1 MQQFKKLLMII
12 LTTLALPLISAYSWG
27 KGYYGSPL
35 DYLENEWVIFGII
48 FIIAFAVIYFAVYKT
63 FKENKAIA
71 AVIALGVSLLIS
83 LAMAQRGLLYS
94 YAGDTIGN
102 MALLVGFLILVIA
115 MFKVLLENFGKAG
128 AFVGL
133 IIALLLLKWGN
144 STGLFPESLSYGP
157 IGDLMEFLQGPILWL
172 LIIIGVIVVLVKLLG
187 KKQLSPAD
195 AIKDF
200 FKKP

>member
-1 MQQFKKLLMII
+1 MQHKKLLTTI
-12 LTTLALPLISAYSWG
+12 LLTILALPLISAQWG
-27 KGYYGSPL
+27 GGYYGSPL

-48 FIIAFAVIYFAVYKT
+48 FIIAFAVIYFAVHKT

-71 AVIALGVSLLIS
+71 AVIALGISLLIS

-102 MALLVGFLILVIA
+102 MALLVGFLIVVIA

-133 IIALLLLKWGN
+133 ILTLLLLKWGN
-144 STGLFPESLSYGP
+144 STGLFPESLNYGP

-172 LIIIGVIVVLVKLLG
+172 LIIVGVIVVLVKLLAGEQKTVFDVLKDLG
-187 KKQLSPAD
+187 KP
-195 AIKDF
+195 
-200 FKKP
+200 